1 MEKSKYSFNF
11 NTLIRELNKI
21 DKVKIPKGYIKI
33 DAKKN
38 SKTSSEYKKSK
49 QE

>member
-21 DKVKIPKGYIKI
+21 DKVLIPKGYIQV
-33 DAKKN
+33 DGKKN
-38 SKTSSEYKKSK
+38 SETSSKYKKPE
-49 QE
+49 QG